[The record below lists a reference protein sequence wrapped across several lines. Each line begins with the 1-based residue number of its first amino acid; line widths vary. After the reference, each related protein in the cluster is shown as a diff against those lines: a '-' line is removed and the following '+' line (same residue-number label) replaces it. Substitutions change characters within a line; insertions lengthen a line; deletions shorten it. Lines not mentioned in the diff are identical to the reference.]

1 LSTFCLF
8 ILYLYY
14 SGMPGI
20 LEKILDCIDYKN
32 LNKVQQVSKV
42 WNETVK
48 MGFSWRRQLQKMV
61 YLKLINFSGKN
72 IFWTITNFHYVF
84 RYQLILFGRKST
96 INYQQTMELS
106 LMNLLSVLIKINIA
120 QYSQLPRWILFRQ
133 YL

>member
-1 LSTFCLF
+1 
-8 ILYLYY
+8 
-14 SGMPGI
+14 MPGI

-72 IFWTITNFHYVF
+72 IF
-84 RYQLILFGRKST
+84 
-96 INYQQTMELS
+96 E
-106 LMNLLSVLIKINIA
+106 
-120 QYSQLPRWILFRQ
+120 P
-133 YL
+133 